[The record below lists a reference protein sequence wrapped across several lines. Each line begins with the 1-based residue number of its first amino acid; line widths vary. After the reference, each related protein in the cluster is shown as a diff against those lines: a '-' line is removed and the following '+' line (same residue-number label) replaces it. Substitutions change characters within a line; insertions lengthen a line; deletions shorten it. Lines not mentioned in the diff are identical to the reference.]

1 MKVIKGV
8 PCVYVSHGEGFK
20 EVITFCHE
28 GVDFLV
34 NYETFKSSYSDYLKS
49 VLTPVIGDKKV
60 KVSLIYLPK
69 EIVCVY
75 INVEEYEK

>member
-8 PCVYVSHGEGFK
+8 PCVYVFHGEGFEK
-20 EVITFCHE
+20 VITFCYE
-28 GVDFLV
+28 GVDYLV
-34 NYETFKSSYSDYLKS
+34 NYEIFKSSYSDYLKS
-49 VLTPVIGDKKV
+49 VLAPVIRDEEV

>member
-8 PCVYVSHGEGFK
+8 PCVYVSRGEGFK
-20 EVITFCHE
+20 NVITFCHE

-34 NYETFKSSYSDYLKS
+34 HYETFKSSYSDYLKS
-49 VLTPVIGDKKV
+49 VLAPVIGDREV
-60 KVSLIYLPK
+60 EASLIYLPK

-75 INVEEYEK
+75 IDVEEYEK